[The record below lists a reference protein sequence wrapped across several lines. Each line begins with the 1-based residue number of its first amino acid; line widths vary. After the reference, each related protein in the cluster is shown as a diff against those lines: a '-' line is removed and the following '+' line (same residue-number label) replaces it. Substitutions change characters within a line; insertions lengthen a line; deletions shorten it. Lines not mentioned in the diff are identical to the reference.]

1 MGTIEIER
9 EVEVVVVNGDGYS
22 LAKKEGVVNLYRKC
36 PHSI

>member
-9 EVEVVVVNGDGYS
+9 VVVVNGDGYS